1 MIKILITSM
10 LPALFIY
17 AAYTYG
23 WTITTIN
30 VISGIVAVT
39 LGSGLAIAGAMANDS
54 GRGGGFIHGFQFLSI
69 TYPLIYLIGL
79 IGSITV
85 SYSNYESREII
96 ATGLGLVSL
105 AWLELIALLLL
116 AGIAVESAERS
127 RRERTREKE
136 IAAQRKP
143 YLVHLPHCG
152 TMIPDEYLGD
162 YFLDRDELQRNVV
175 EYADLYTDELFAPL
189 LERFGGVKSN
199 YSRLFF
205 DPERFFDDGHEVM
218 SRKGLGWFY
227 ERAIL
232 EDKPLRHTDN
242 KGRVAEYYHRHH
254 NELNRMTQEKLDLYG
269 RCTIIDCHSFS
280 NQRYW
285 FHDPDIELPDICIGY
300 DEEYAD
306 MELVELLKT
315 AFANYTVAINSPYSG
330 SMVPTAFYG
339 KGKGVKSVMLEINKK
354 LYLDSDNNKSND
366 YKVILNILEMVMNQ
380 LIFEENYKANE
391 YATQPSN

>member
-1 MIKILITSM
+1 MIKLLLTSM
-10 LPALFIY
+10 LPALIVY
-17 AAYTYG
+17 ASYTYG

-30 VISGIVAVT
+30 VISGIIAVT
-39 LGSGLAIAGAMANDS
+39 LGFGLAIAGAMANDS
-54 GRGGGFIHGFQFLSI
+54 GRGGGFILGFQFLSI
-69 TYPLIYLIGL
+69 SYPLIYLIGL

-85 SYSNYESREII
+85 LYSNYEGREII
-96 ATGLGLVSL
+96 ATGLALMSL

-116 AGIAVESAERS
+116 AGIAVESVERS

-152 TMIPDEYLGD
+152 TRIPDEYLGD
-162 YFLDRDELQRNVV
+162 YLLSRDELERNVV

-189 LERFGGVKSN
+189 LGRFGGVKSD

-205 DPERFFDDGHEVM
+205 DPERFFDDEQEVM

-232 EDKPLRHTDN
+232 EDKPLRHTDS
-242 KGRVAEYYHRHH
+242 KERVAQYYHHHH
-254 NELNRMTQEKLDLYG
+254 NELNRLTQEKLDLYG

-280 NQRYW
+280 NERYW
-285 FHDPDIELPDICIGY
+285 FHEPDIELPDICIGY
-300 DEEYAD
+300 DDEHAD
-306 MELVELLKT
+306 MELVELLKD
-315 AFANYTVAINSPYSG
+315 AFVNYNVAINSPYSG

-339 KGKGVKSVMLEINKK
+339 QDKGVKSVMIEIKK
-354 LYLDSDNNKSND
+354 RLYLNADNDKAND
-366 YKVILNILEMVMNQ
+366 YEVILNILDMVMNQ
-380 LIFEENYKANE
+380 LIFEENYKAKE
-391 YATQPSN
+391 YGV